1 MNNIWTEINEE
12 VPYYMRKVCEKYNM
26 KCEKLTSLES
36 VLFNKK
42 CCLIIQINRFETD
55 MLYLHKERE
64 KISAFQCGSYLA
76 LRYDDD
82 DRKGLINDSR
92 AGNTVRND
100 LIITA
105 TGLVSKCEDVLLGKK
120 DWLEKYKQSSR
131 FSEVRLSPEIVK
143 LLSEK
148 YDFI

>member
-12 VPYYMRKVCEKYNM
+12 IPYYMRKVCEKYNM

-42 CCLIIQINRFETD
+42 CCLIIQIDRFEID

-64 KISAFQCGSYLA
+64 KISAFQCASYLA
-76 LRYDDD
+76 LRYDDN
-82 DRKGLINDSR
+82 DRKGIINDNR

-105 TGLVSKCEDVLLGKK
+105 NGLISKCEDVLLGETS
-120 DWLEKYKQSSR
+120 WLEKYKQSSR
-131 FSEVRLSPEIVK
+131 FSEVRLSADIVK

-148 YDFI
+148 CDFI